1 MKIKHQRGFALI
13 LELVLVGL
21 LLAVAAGAGYYH
33 YHAASSRTAQN
44 ASTKQSPSGSISGTV
59 SEAPAGGQTSQTTI
73 TATALPSSATPANSN
88 NPSNSSTQVS
98 PPAAA
103 GTGTVAGHVYQNCG
117 NSPLSGC
124 QSQGGSV
131 VDTISLVDA
140 NGKTV
145 ASQSTD
151 GTGYYSLSALAG
163 SYTVKESARGFSA
176 QVTITAGQTNIVNF

>member
-1 MKIKHQRGFALI
+1 MKIKNQNGFAFI

-21 LLAVAAGAGYYH
+21 LMVVAVGAGYYH
-33 YHAASSRTAQN
+33 YHAASSRA
-44 ASTKQSPSGSISGTV
+44 KQSAKQGSSGSISGNAAE
-59 SEAPAGGQTSQTTI
+59 SPAGGVSQ
-73 TATALPSSATPANSN
+73 ATNTKSPSASNSN
-88 NPSNSSTQVS
+88 DSNNSAAQVS

-124 QSQGGSV
+124 QSQGGAV

-145 ASQSTD
+145 SSQTTD
-151 GTGYYSLSALAG
+151 SSGYYSLSALAG
-163 SYTVKESARGFSA
+163 TYTVKESARGFSS
-176 QVTITAGQTNIVNF
+176 QVTITAGQTSIVNF